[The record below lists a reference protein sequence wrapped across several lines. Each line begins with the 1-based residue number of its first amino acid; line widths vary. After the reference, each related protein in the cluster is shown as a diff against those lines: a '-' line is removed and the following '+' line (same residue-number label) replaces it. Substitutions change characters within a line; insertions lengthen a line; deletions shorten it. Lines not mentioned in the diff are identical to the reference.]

1 MFLTTLYRIAK
12 TSFKSFCRNWWLS
25 LAATL
30 IMVLTLITISFF
42 VSLLVITNKTTE
54 SLRDKADLIVY
65 FNDTASKDQI
75 FALQN
80 ILVSRTDVKN
90 VDYVSKEKAL
100 ERWKSQQGNET
111 VKNYITAEENP
122 LPQSLEVKAQTPEDL
137 DKINTYLM
145 GNDYKPIVKQISYEK
160 NKQLINKLVNIAKFV
175 KKIGYSLSTV
185 FVLIS
190 ILIIYNTVRLTIFA
204 RSEEIDIMKLVG
216 GSDWYIRGPFVF
228 EGIGYGVL
236 GAIISSIV
244 FYFFFRLTIPQAE
257 VYLGLSNLN
266 SSYLGLNV
274 ALIIAMQF
282 LAGILLGGLCS
293 VIAVK
298 KHLK

>member
-1 MFLTTLYRIAK
+1 MLLTTFYRIAR
-12 TSFKSFCRNWWLS
+12 TSFRSFCRNWWLS

-65 FNDTASKDQI
+65 FNDTSSKDQI

-90 VDYVSKEKAL
+90 VNYISKEKAL
-100 ERWKSQQGNET
+100 ERWKAQQGNET
-111 VKNYITAEENP
+111 VKNYITETDNP

-137 DKINTYLM
+137 DKINTYLL
-145 GNDYKPIVKQISYEK
+145 GDDYKPIIKTISYEK
-160 NKQLINKLVNIAKFV
+160 NKQLINKLVNITKFV
-175 KKIGYSLSTV
+175 KKVGYSLSTV

-216 GSDWYIRGPFVF
+216 GSDWYIRGPFVL

-244 FYFFFRLTIPQAE
+244 FYLFFRLTIPQAE
-257 VYLGLSNLN
+257 TYLGLSDLN
-266 SSYLGLNV
+266 SSYLGLNIV
-274 ALIIAMQF
+274 IIILMQF
-282 LAGILLGGLCS
+282 LTGILLGGFCS
-293 VIAVK
+293 IIAVK

>member
-65 FNDTASKDQI
+65 FNDTSSKDQI

-90 VDYVSKEKAL
+90 VNYVSKEKAL
-100 ERWKSQQGNET
+100 ERWKAQQGNET
-111 VKNYITAEENP
+111 VKNYITETDNP

-137 DKINTYLM
+137 DKINTYLL
-145 GNDYKPIVKQISYEK
+145 GDDYKPIIKTISYEK
-160 NKQLINKLVNIAKFV
+160 NKQLINKLVNITKFV
-175 KKIGYSLSTV
+175 KKVGYSLSTV

-216 GSDWYIRGPFVF
+216 GSDWYIRGPFVL

-244 FYFFFRLTIPQAE
+244 FYLFFRLTIPQAE
-257 VYLGLSNLN
+257 AYLGLSDLN
-266 SSYLGLNV
+266 SSYLGLNILV
-274 ALIIAMQF
+274 IILMQF
-282 LAGILLGGLCS
+282 LAGILLGGFCS
-293 VIAVK
+293 IIAVK

>member
-80 ILVSRTDVKN
+80 IIVSRADVKN

-111 VKNYITAEENP
+111 VKNYITEDENP

-137 DKINTYLM
+137 DKINTYLL
-145 GNDYKPIVKQISYEK
+145 GDDYKPIIKQISYEK
-160 NKQLINKLVNIAKFV
+160 NKQLINKLVNITKFV
-175 KKIGYSLSTV
+175 KKIGYSLSIV

-190 ILIIYNTVRLTIFA
+190 VLIIYNTVRLTIFA

-216 GSDWYIRGPFVF
+216 GSDWYIRGPFVL

-257 VYLGLSNLN
+257 TYLGLSNLN

-274 ALIIAMQF
+274 VLIILMQF
-282 LAGILLGGLCS
+282 LAGILLGGFCS